1 MLVTTFIS
9 PLVNYSIRPKS
20 NTKIIISF
28 WQKKWIILEPLLTNE
43 VWIINY
49 KHELGIFLFQS
60 VKYVCYLLTATS
72 CLQIKSDITG
82 SLWGCFMVIEGA
94 LT

>member
-1 MLVTTFIS
+1 MDYSWTTM
-9 PLVNYSIRPKS
+9 
-20 NTKIIISF
+20 
-28 WQKKWIILEPLLTNE
+28 LTND

-94 LT
+94 LTWESSVSGF